1 MELLLPVMSLISL
14 GLLASSLCQLTSG
27 ACSVRRQTTLVP
39 VYLLAPGC
47 PGALITR
54 ISDRHLQG
62 RYLVGPETF

>member
-1 MELLLPVMSLISL
+1 MELLLPVMSFLSL
-14 GLLASSLCQLTSG
+14 GLVASMLCLLTSG
-27 ACSVRRQTTLVP
+27 ACSVRVQTTLVP

-62 RYLVGPETF
+62 RYLVGPEMF

>member
-1 MELLLPVMSLISL
+1 MELLLPVMSFLSL
-14 GLLASSLCQLTSG
+14 GLVASRLCLLTSG

-39 VYLLAPGC
+39 VYLLVPGC

-62 RYLVGPETF
+62 RYLVGPEMF